1 MGTNIMTPP
10 IVTNGLVLH
19 LDAANIR
26 SYPGSGTTWTDLSGN
41 NNHATATSPQYS
53 GSYGGS
59 FNFPN
64 NTTSVFTTPS
74 YTLVPNGGVTME
86 AFIYPTYNTFYLNPG
101 NGSGIT
107 GRRNAYIYGMD
118 IGPNVTPGGN
128 PFTGIEI
135 SGVSS
140 GTSAA
145 LPYAITN
152 TWYHILWTYSTT
164 SVKSYVNGVNQTST
178 SGTYSPSTDTT
189 GFQIG
194 KRWGGFGY
202 PLYGNI
208 AIVRWYN
215 RPLSE
220 LEVTQNYNA
229 QKSRFNLI

>member
-19 LDAANIR
+19 LDAANQK
-26 SYPGSGTTWTDLSGN
+26 SYTSGSTKWNDLSGN
-41 NNHATATSPQYS
+41 NNHATATTPYYS
-53 GSYGGS
+53 GSNGGS
-59 FNFPN
+59 LYFPD
-64 NTTSVFTTPS
+64 NTNSVFLTS
-74 YTLVPNGGVTME
+74 AYTLVPNGGITME

-128 PFTGIEI
+128 PYTGVEL
-135 SGVSS
+135 SGVSN
-140 GTSAA
+140 GTGVL

-164 SVKSYVNGVNQTST
+164 SVKSYVNGVNIYST
-178 SGTYSPSTDTT
+178 SGAYSIPTDTAT
-189 GFQIG
+189 FQIG

-208 AIVRWYN
+208 SIVRWYN

-220 LEVTQNYNA
+220 SEVQQNYNA

>member
-1 MGTNIMTPP
+1 MIHGTKP

-19 LDAANIR
+19 LDAANQK
-26 SYPGSGTTWTDLSGN
+26 SYVSGSTIWTDLSGN
-41 NNHATATSPQYS
+41 GNHATATTPQYS
-53 GSYGGS
+53 GSNGGS

-86 AFIYPTYNTFYLNPG
+86 AFIYPTTDTFSVG
-101 NGSGIT
+101 GSGIT
-107 GRRNAYIYGMD
+107 GRRNAYIYGID
-118 IGPNVTPGGN
+118 INGNQPSAEIIGLNGFGTPSVL
-128 PFTGIEI
+128 TI
-135 SGVSS
+135 SN
-140 GTSAA
+140 
-145 LPYAITN
+145 I
-152 TWYHILWTYSTT
+152 WYHILWTYSTT
-164 SVKSYVNGVNQTST
+164 SVKTYVNGINIYST
-178 SGTYSPSTDTT
+178 SGTYSTPTDTAT
-189 GFQIG
+189 FQIG

-220 LEVTQNYNA
+220 SEVQQNYNA